1 MLLVDENLTEKPSH
15 RLFRAPANLDNTTS
29 AARHLV
35 LHPLPRVAAKQVHT
49 QEYSPVPTRPLQNV
63 NIIASS
69 PPAPDRRGTRAD
81 RSQGAAGAQS
91 MGRAAPRLQRISG
104 GAIEVLLV
112 LQCGL
117 DLVTRQEGVHLQYL
131 RGRASGGKFLDGS
144 RRNPRASDN
153 GLTVNDLSIDLDM
166 IEEFRR
172 HQDGVCAPLEPHEGV
187 AKERVCYSLERRASA
202 GEPLRFHRCPSTRL
216 RDIDALSVDP
226 HTNFSPRGAG
236 RPNHVKQRRSG
247 IAPHPLW
254 ERHGCGADGEDGY
267 TRGPQASSRRGT
279 PRVRA
284 PTSRREG
291 VMMPAFTQY
300 RRVDSGTRVRR
311 QASAGP

>member
-1 MLLVDENLTEKPSH
+1 MWTQPWPSNRNGSQCSWWMRTLTEKPSH

-63 NIIASS
+63 NIIAQARQLRIVVEREQIEAKAPQGHNPWDGQRLVSNESQAARSRYCSYSS
-69 PPAPDRRGTRAD
+69 AD
-81 RSQGAAGAQS
+81 LIWSPVRKGYISN
-91 MGRAAPRLQRISG
+91 ISG
-104 GAIEVLLV
+104 VERAVATLWTVLV
-112 LQCGL
+112 GIR
-117 DLVTRQEGVHLQYL
+117 VPRIT
-131 RGRASGGKFLDGS
+131 GS
-144 RRNPRASDN
+144 PSMTSALN
-153 GLTVNDLSIDLDM
+153 LDM
-166 IEEFRR
+166 LQEFRR

-187 AKERVCYSLERRASA
+187 AKERVCYSLERRAAA
-202 GEPLRFHRCPSTRL
+202 GEPLRFHRCPFTRL

-236 RPNHVKQRRSG
+236 RPNHVKQRVQESHRILCG
-247 IAPHPLW
+247 

-279 PRVRA
+279 P
-284 PTSRREG
+284 
-291 VMMPAFTQY
+291 
-300 RRVDSGTRVRR
+300 
-311 QASAGP
+311 ASAHPRVGGKG